1 MSAYTEAL
9 TELVALP
16 VELDRQLARSKQE
29 VAAARERHEREL
41 AAFVAEHEAV
51 LARLEATLERARA
64 EGVATDA
71 GASPDGGRDASSSGD
86 PLELAQQMVARL
98 DEALSRVLYTRKALA
113 AEEASLSEEE
123 RRRADEARRRRERE
137 EIRRGEL
144 WERARQGTIGLALGL
159 AVAAVAGMV
168 AGAVGPAAMVAVP
181 LIAAAA
187 CLLQVTMSVSTL
199 PALAVQRAS
208 GSMPQSPVVPPREA
222 RLAGAGHAAAALGLA
237 GLGATVVGLLA
248 GGSNGGVIAAAAL
261 TAVGAIVLAG
271 VWLILPRAN

>member
-1 MSAYTEAL
+1 MSTYTEAL

-29 VAAARERHEREL
+29 VGAERERHEREL
-41 AAFVAEHEAV
+41 AAFIAEHEAV

-71 GASPDGGRDASSSGD
+71 GASSDGGPDPDTSSD

-123 RRRADEARRRRERE
+123 KRRADEARRRRERE

-144 WERARQGTIGLALGL
+144 WKRARQGTIGLGLGL

-187 CLLQVTMSVSTL
+187 CLLQVTLTVSTL
-199 PALAVQRAS
+199 PALAVRRAS
-208 GSMPQSPVVPPREA
+208 GSMPPSPVVATREA
-222 RLAGAGHAAAALGLA
+222 RLAAAGHAAAALGLA
-237 GLGATVVGLLA
+237 ALGAAVVGLLS
-248 GGSNGGVIAAAAL
+248 GGSAGSVIVAAAFA
-261 TAVGAIVLAG
+261 AAGAIVLAG
-271 VWLILPRAN
+271 IWLALPRTN